1 MLEFTLDAR
10 RGSFQLQVECRFV
23 SEWTVIFGPS
33 GAGKST
39 LLRLVAGLDQAR
51 QDEPAHGRVTLDGD
65 VFTDTPRGIWVRP
78 GKRRSGLVAQQPALF
93 PHLDA
98 AANVAYGLHGW
109 ERAKRAV
116 RVNEMLELVG
126 ATDLAGR
133 RPQDLSGGQAQR
145 VALAR
150 ALAPGPKL
158 LLLDEPFSAL
168 DGSASD
174 TLLERLRPWM
184 RANGAQ
190 AVLATHDVS
199 DALATDAEVLLLR
212 EGRQVALGPAAEVL
226 AGERERLLGRLEP
239 H

>member
-1 MLEFTLDAR
+1 M
-10 RGSFQLQVECRFV
+10 
-23 SEWTVIFGPS
+23 
-33 GAGKST
+33 
-39 LLRLVAGLDQAR
+39 
-51 QDEPAHGRVTLDGD
+51 
-65 VFTDTPRGIWVRP
+65 
-78 GKRRSGLVAQQPALF
+78 AQQPALF